1 MTPKEMAA
9 AFREQLGLGDAP
21 IRDLPALIA
30 TGTRVDVAVMNMP
43 AGLDGMTRKDPE
55 SEAFIVAV
63 ATTDNPERQR
73 FSLAHEL
80 GHILFGDFETD
91 ASTVHATGPNETRAH
106 DFARHFLA
114 PVEGVRRVVDSL
126 PGAGPETL
134 TSAVVQ
140 HYGVSPMPALI
151 QLQAVGAIT
160 AGDRASLSST
170 TSQTLATRFGWS
182 EERAAQI
189 ADSQRPQPPQTIVA
203 AATRAYADGK
213 LSLRILARLRGV
225 TDIPALEA
233 ELAAAGMLP
242 VPQSLERPQIDVDD
256 W

>member
-1 MTPKEMAA
+1 MAA
-9 AFREQLGLGDAP
+9 EFREQLGLGDAP

-80 GHILFGDFETD
+80 GHILFGDFESD
-91 ASTVHATGPNETRAH
+91 ASMVHATGPNETRAH

-114 PVEGVRRVVDSL
+114 PAEGVRRLVDSL
-126 PGAGPETL
+126 PGADAEML
-134 TSAVVQ
+134 LSAAVQ

-151 QLQAVGAIT
+151 QMEAVGAIT
-160 AGDRASLSST
+160 AGQRASLSGI

-182 EERAAQI
+182 EERAAQV
-189 ADSQRPQPPQTIVA
+189 ADSQRPQPPQHIVA
-203 AATRAYADGK
+203 AATRAYAEGK
-213 LSLRILARLRGV
+213 VSLRILARLRGV
-225 TDIPALEA
+225 TNIAALEA
-233 ELAAAGMLP
+233 ELAAAGMAPTAL
-242 VPQSLERPQIDVDD
+242 SLERPQIDVDD